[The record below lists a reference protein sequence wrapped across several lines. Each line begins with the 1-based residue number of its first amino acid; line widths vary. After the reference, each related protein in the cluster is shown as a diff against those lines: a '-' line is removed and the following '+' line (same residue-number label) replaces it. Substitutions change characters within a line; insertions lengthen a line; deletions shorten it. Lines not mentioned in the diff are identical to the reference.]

1 MKPIKKRFVPL
12 VLCLPVAAALL
23 SAPAAHA
30 AHGAVVRVTL
40 TSVWATPSPDPMGI
54 TYDPRTK
61 RLLISDSE
69 VDEMPGLWKGRNLF
83 VVRRKGNLASSRT
96 LKKFTV
102 EPEDLAMD
110 NRHRSLYVTDD
121 DLDRVFK
128 DKAGKDGLFGTR
140 DDVAVTVLHTRRF
153 GSLDPEGLAWRGGRK
168 PMLILTDSGDTGPTS
183 LPRVYR
189 IHRGMDKK
197 FGTRDDVIK
206 SFGVH
211 KYGFTNAEDVAIKG
225 KRLFIVSS
233 RQHFILE
240 TTMKGALVRKIDLTS
255 VGVKAASGIT
265 FAPGTDG
272 GKGRIYITDSGVDNN
287 VNPGE
292 NDGRLFEL
300 KIVP

>member
-1 MKPIKKRFVPL
+1 MKPIKKRLVPL
-12 VLCLPVAAALL
+12 VLCVPVAAALL
-23 SAPAAHA
+23 SASPAHA

-54 TYDPRTK
+54 TYDSRTK

-128 DKAGKDGLFGTR
+128 DKAGKDGRFGTR

>member
-1 MKPIKKRFVPL
+1 
-12 VLCLPVAAALL
+12 
-23 SAPAAHA
+23 
-30 AHGAVVRVTL
+30 
-40 TSVWATPSPDPMGI
+40 MGI
-54 TYDPRTK
+54 TYDARTK

-69 VDEMPGLWKGRNLF
+69 VDEMPALWKGRNLF
-83 VVRRKGNLASSRT
+83 VVKRKGNLVSSRT

-110 NRHRSLYVTDD
+110 SRHRALYITDD

-128 DKAGKDGLFGTR
+128 DKAGKDGAFGTR
-140 DDVAVTVLHTRRF
+140 DDVVVTVLHTRRF

-168 PMLILTDSGDTGPTS
+168 PMLVVTDSGDTGPTS
-183 LPRVYR
+183 LPRVYK
-189 IHRGMDKK
+189 ILRGKDKR

-240 TTMKGALVRKIDLTS
+240 TTIKGALVRKIDLTS
-255 VGVKAASGIT
+255 VGLKAASGIT

>member
-1 MKPIKKRFVPL
+1 MKPITKRLVPL
-12 VLCLPVAAALL
+12 GLCLSVTAALL
-23 SAPAAHA
+23 SAPAARA
-30 AHGAVVRVTL
+30 AQGAIVRVTL

-54 TYDPRTK
+54 TYDARTK

-69 VDEMPGLWKGRNLF
+69 VDEMPGLWKGKNLF
-83 VVRRKGNLASSRT
+83 VAKRRGDLASSRT

-110 NRHRSLYVTDD
+110 SRHRVLYVTDD

-128 DKAGKDGLFGTR
+128 DKAGKDGVFGTR
-140 DDVAVTVLHTRRF
+140 DDVVVTVLHTRRF
-153 GSLDPEGLAWRGGRK
+153 GSLDPEGLAWSGGRK
-168 PMLILTDSGDTGPTS
+168 PMLIVTDSGDTGPTS
-183 LPRVYR
+183 LPRVYK
-189 IHRGMDKK
+189 IHRGRDKR

-240 TTMKGALVRKIDLTS
+240 TTIKGALVRKIDLTS
-255 VGVKAASGIT
+255 VGLKAASGIT